1 MMTPLLALPVSS
13 ESEEKEKEKG
23 KLINTSSAVVIV
35 VFYHLLHIDCLFSN
49 FVPQM
54 NFLALALG
62 KLHFAK
68 SLLTSAA
75 AVLSFKIDYL
85 FFQFSQPFPW
95 WRFCHFWKLP
105 FSLSAI
111 WWGIQPKRPSRRWDN
126 FGCISS
132 PLWITNCRM
141 VGKGWPESWLMK

>member
-13 ESEEKEKEKG
+13 ESEEKEKEKE

-54 NFLALALG
+54 NFLALG

-85 FFQFSQPFPW
+85 FFQFSQPFPS
-95 WRFCHFWKLP
+95 FFLP
-105 FSLSAI
+105 FLEAFLQAI
-111 WWGIQPKRPSRRWDN
+111 
-126 FGCISS
+126 
-132 PLWITNCRM
+132 
-141 VGKGWPESWLMK
+141 

>member
-1 MMTPLLALPVSS
+1 MGSLSHSSVRVHRAPSPNSLYADVEDDDSSPRPTRVSS

-54 NFLALALG
+54 NFLALG

-68 SLLTSAA
+68 SLLTSAAAA

-111 WWGIQPKRPSRRWDN
+111 
-126 FGCISS
+126 
-132 PLWITNCRM
+132 
-141 VGKGWPESWLMK
+141 